1 MSVSSVVTAEDATMP
16 EDIARAVV
24 LPESYVNEKEIS
36 YPAFKWLRENNPL
49 GVARVDG
56 YDPLWIV
63 TKYADIQKIE
73 VDNKTFGVGDQN
85 PILATQAGD
94 EFFRSMSPENKVRN
108 MDVVVYMDPPEHDKI
123 RKIFNPWFRPGNVKR
138 FEDQLRLL
146 AKKEVDRMFDYDGE
160 VDFMADIAGWFT
172 LRAIVT
178 LFGAPMEDDH
188 IFMDLSKAF
197 FGGMDPDEKRED
209 VADDDP
215 AAAAQQWAAT
225 VMDFNRYFDQKHA
238 ERRGKEGEDLLTI
251 IANAQV
257 DGEPI
262 SDGYAN
268 GQYIAMVTAGH
279 DTTSATSSGTMLKMI
294 EQPELLARV
303 QNDLSLAP
311 KLVEEGVRYVSPVR
325 HFMRQAL
332 VDTELRGRQ
341 IKAGERFM
349 LCFPSGNRD
358 EETIRDAEVFDID
371 RSPNRHLGFGHGAHM
386 CIGQRIARSELQ
398 IFWEELLPRL
408 KSVELNGDPK
418 YLQTNFVGGLKNLP
432 IKFKKR

>member
-1 MSVSSVVTAEDATMP
+1 MSTTTQTSAEATMP
-16 EDIARAVV
+16 DEMARAVV
-24 LPESYVNEKEIS
+24 LPESYLDEKKVS

-56 YDPLWIV
+56 FDPLWIV
-63 TKYADIQKIE
+63 TKYADIQKVE
-73 VDNKTFGVGDQN
+73 VDNKTFGVGQSN

-94 EFFRSMSPENKVRN
+94 EFFRSLSPEGKVRN

-123 RKIFNPWFRPGNVKR
+123 RKIFNPWFRPGNVRR
-138 FEDQLRLL
+138 FEEQLRVL
-146 AKKEVDRMFDYDGE
+146 AKREVERMLDYDGE

-178 LFGAPMEDDH
+178 LFGAPMSDEQ

-197 FGGMDPDEKRED
+197 FGGNDPDEKRED
-209 VADDDP
+209 VAAEDP

-225 VMDFNRYFDQKHA
+225 VMDFNRYFTEKHH
-238 ERRGKEGEDLLTI
+238 ERRGQEGEDLLTI
-251 IANAQV
+251 IANAEV
-257 DGEPI
+257 DGQPI
-262 SDGYAN
+262 SEGYAN

-279 DTTSATSSGTMLKMI
+279 DTTSATASGTILKMT
-294 EQPELLARV
+294 EQPELLERV
-303 QNDLSLAP
+303 RSDISLAP

-325 HFMRQAL
+325 HFMREAL

-341 IKAGERFM
+341 IKAGERLM
-349 LCFPSGNRD
+349 MCFPSGNRD
-358 EETIRDAEVFDID
+358 EEAIRDPETFDLD

-398 IFWEELLPRL
+398 IFWEELLPKL
-408 KSVELNGDPK
+408 KSVELAGEPK

-432 IKFKKR
+432 IKFKKV

>member
-1 MSVSSVVTAEDATMP
+1 MSTTTLSSAEATIP
-16 EDIARAVV
+16 DELARAVV
-24 LPESYVNEKEIS
+24 LPESYVNEKEIT
-36 YPAFKWLRENNPL
+36 YPAFKWLRANNPL
-49 GVARVDG
+49 GVAKVDG

-94 EFFRSMSPENKVRN
+94 DFFRTLPPEGKVRN
-108 MDVVVYMDPPEHDKI
+108 MDVVPYMDPPEHDKI

-138 FEDQLRLL
+138 FEDQIREL
-146 AKKEVDRMFDYDGE
+146 AKREVARMLDYDGE
-160 VDFMADIAGWFT
+160 VDFMKDIAGWFA

-178 LFGAPMEDDH
+178 LFGAPMEDDQ
-188 IFMDLSKAF
+188 IFMNLSKAF
-197 FGGMDPDEKRED
+197 FGGMDPEERRDD
-209 VADDDP
+209 VVDDP

-225 VMDFNRYFDQKHA
+225 VQDFNRYFTQKHH
-238 ERRGKEGEDLLTI
+238 ERRGQQGEDLLTI
-251 IANAQV
+251 IANAEV

-279 DTTSATSSGTMLKMI
+279 DTTSATASGTLLKMI
-294 EQPELLARV
+294 EQPEILSRV
-303 QNDLSLAP
+303 QSDLSLAP

-332 VDTELRGRQ
+332 VDTELRGRR

-358 EETIRDAEVFDID
+358 EEVIRDPEIFDLD
-371 RSPNRHLGFGHGAHM
+371 RNPNRHLGFGHGAHM

-398 IFWEELLPRL
+398 IFWEELLPKL
-408 KSVELNGDPK
+408 KTVELAGEPK
-418 YLQTNFVGGLKNLP
+418 YLQTNFVGGLKSLP
-432 IKFKKR
+432 IRFTKA